1 MSEIKRRGFWI
12 INTSS
17 IRKSVV
23 INCVICPKLGV
34 KTGVQIMAD
43 LPKNRF
49 DEAAHFT
56 YCTFDK
62 FGTFKVKVKRSEVK
76 LYAYLSCKEGSTH
89 RRFMQYDH

>member
-1 MSEIKRRGFWI
+1 
-12 INTSS
+12 
-17 IRKSVV
+17 
-23 INCVICPKLGV
+23 
-34 KTGVQIMAD
+34 MAD

-56 YCTFDK
+56 YCTFDQ

-76 LYAYLSCKEGSTH
+76 LYVYLSCKEGSTH